1 MMMYDYWPAAVR
13 HRGRLSTQKTKAR
26 VHSSEV
32 CPIYRKPI
40 NETATSTAQAERDI
54 LDLLIVV
61 ASELPVDEV
70 AAALAVAILG
80 VDVMLNTFLTILA
93 SASTT
98 LVLRLSRSDWTP
110 DGREVTHAGVERP
123 VTGGAVAKEY
133 WSVVGNGKK
142 DSTLLARD
150 ESSEAGISK
159 ATAIAS
165 DVATG
170 PLRSEDSYEASAE
183 DICVLCEASMLVD

>member
-1 MMMYDYWPAAVR
+1 M
-13 HRGRLSTQKTKAR
+13 AR
-26 VHSSEV
+26 SSEASWKIEHSEDQS
-32 CPIYRKPI
+32 PGSLFRSLSIYRKPI

-133 WSVVGNGKK
+133 
-142 DSTLLARD
+142 
-150 ESSEAGISK
+150 
-159 ATAIAS
+159 
-165 DVATG
+165 
-170 PLRSEDSYEASAE
+170 
-183 DICVLCEASMLVD
+183 